1 VCYRSGR
8 DSPSG
13 MATCPRCKGHLTD
26 NHRCPRR
33 PLIVGIET
41 TLAGLAGAFVAL
53 LVVALTVPQGR
64 LIVDLSAMLI
74 GALAGIGLDRY
85 VRG

>member
-1 VCYRSGR
+1 
-8 DSPSG
+8 
-13 MATCPRCKGHLTD
+13 
-26 NHRCPRR
+26 
-33 PLIVGIET
+33 
-41 TLAGLAGAFVAL
+41 VAL